1 MYKNINWHTLSIP
14 KVLKKLNTSK
24 KGLSFDQVEK
34 NQDKYGFNIL
44 AKADKFS
51 ISRLIL
57 SQFKSALIYI
67 LLIAGLISIFFKEYV
82 DAYVIFA
89 AVLLNVVVG
98 FIQEFK
104 ANKSLEKL
112 NKVVKKETLVIRD
125 NQEMK
130 IESKYLVPGD
140 IIVLES
146 GDRIPADA
154 RILSINALEINEA
167 SLTGESWPIKKEL
180 EVIDVGTVLAER
192 NNMVFMGTLVVE
204 GRGQAIVVATGY
216 ETEMGKI
223 TVMLKETKE
232 DKTPLQKKLDDFA
245 KNITKIILVVSLIL
259 FIIGVL
265 KGHEWSEMF
274 IISVAVAVSAIPE
287 GLVISMTMILT
298 VGMQRILKS
307 NGLVRRLI
315 SAETLGSTTVI
326 CTDKTGTLTEGE
338 MRVTQVVSASQ
349 QVDLSGQSFKD
360 IKIDKELKKLLQVSL
375 LCNDAVVENIKDNK
389 DEWRIIGSP
398 TEKALLL
405 FGTSGLSISEENKNL
420 ERKDEI
426 PFDSQRKYMVSRHK
440 YNSTHDI
447 IFLKGAPEKVIYFS
461 SKYLQDSKDIKL
473 NKIKINYFRN
483 QWERL
488 SKEGLRVL
496 AGSYKLIPKKTKDIG
511 SYREDPEDF
520 IFVGVWGLSDPLRPE
535 TIDTLHETF
544 KAGITTVIITGDNK
558 FTAQKIAKDLGL
570 SANNKEIVTGDELLK
585 MSDKELEERVRSIK
599 IYARV
604 SPADKLRIIKAW
616 QDQGEIVS
624 MTGDGVNDAPALK
637 AADIGV
643 AVSSGS
649 DVAKETADL
658 VLLDNNF
665 KTIVMAIRQGRVIF
679 ANIKKVILYLLSD
692 SFSEIIIIIG
702 SMIIGMPL
710 PLVTAQILWINLVS
724 DGFPALALTMEP
736 EEDDIMKKKVD
747 KIKSIFNFEG
757 KVLVVIISLV
767 TSITSLGLFYY
778 FWKETGDIVLARTVT
793 FTTLGIDTL
802 FYVFSIKSLDKNI
815 FKSKPFR
822 NKYLNFAVILGL
834 LIQLSA
840 IYIPFLNR
848 MLRTVPLHWSEW
860 KVMILVMLVVFVL
873 IEVIKSIFIHHRNKK
888 YI

>member
-1 MYKNINWHTLSIP
+1 MNKNINWHTLSIP

-112 NKVVKKETLVIRD
+112 NKVVKKETLVIREG
-125 NQEMK
+125 QEQK

-154 RILSINALEINEA
+154 RVLSINELEVNEA

-180 EVIDVGTVLAER
+180 GVIDVGTVLAER

-204 GRGQAIVVATGY
+204 GRGQAIVTNTGY
-216 ETEMGKI
+216 KTEMGKI
-223 TVMLKETKE
+223 TVMLKETE
-232 DKTPLQKKLDDFA
+232 DERTPLQEKLDIFA
-245 KNITKIILVVSLIL
+245 KNITKVILVVSLIL
-259 FIIGVL
+259 FALGVM
-265 KGHEWSEMF
+265 KGHEWSEIF

-287 GLVISMTMILT
+287 GLVIGMTMILT

-307 NGLVRRLI
+307 NGLVRKLI

-338 MRVTQVVSASQ
+338 MRVTQIVSASQ
-349 QVDLSGQSFKD
+349 QVDLSGKSFKD
-360 IKIDKELKKLLQVSL
+360 IKIGKELKRLLQVSL
-375 LCNDAVVENIKDNK
+375 LCNDAVIENPKDNK

-405 FGTSGLSISEENKNL
+405 FGTSGLDITKEFHHF

-426 PFDSQRKYMVSRHK
+426 PFDSQRKYMISRHK
-440 YNSTHDI
+440 YDDTHDI
-447 IFLKGAPEKVIYFS
+447 ILLKGAPERVISFS

-473 NKIKINYFRN
+473 TKTKIDYFRSE
-483 QWERL
+483 WERL
-488 SKEGLRVL
+488 SKQGLRVL
-496 AGSYKLIPKKTKDIG
+496 AGGYKLIPKKTKDIG
-511 SYREDPEDF
+511 TYREDPEEF
-520 IFVGVWGLSDPLRPE
+520 TFVGVWGLSDPLRPE

-544 KAGITTVIITGDNK
+544 KAGINTVIITGDNK
-558 FTAQKIAKDLGL
+558 FTTQRIAEDLGL
-570 SANNKEIVTGDELLK
+570 SVSKKDIITGDELLK
-585 MSDKELEERVRSIK
+585 MSDKELEEKIRSIK

-692 SFSEIIIIIG
+692 SFSEILIITG
-702 SMIIGMPL
+702 SILLGVPL

-724 DGFPALALTMEP
+724 DGFPSLALTMEP
-736 EEDDIMKKKVD
+736 EEEGIMVKKVD
-747 KIKSIFNFEG
+747 KIKSIFNFES
-757 KVLVVIISLV
+757 KFLVVVISLV

-778 FWKETGDIVLARTVT
+778 FWKTTGDIVLARTVT

-802 FYVFSIKSLDKNI
+802 FYVFSIKALDKNI

-822 NKYLNFAVILGL
+822 NKYLNIAVILGF
-834 LIQLSA
+834 LIQLLA
-840 IYIPFLNR
+840 IYTPFLNK
-848 MLRTVPLHWSEW
+848 MLRTIPLHWSEW
-860 KVMILVMLVVFVL
+860 KIMILVMLLVFVL
-873 IEVIKSIFIHHRNKK
+873 IETIKGIFIHYRKDN
-888 YI
+888 YV